1 MSEHFLNDLEMK
13 IFKSMKH
20 LESYKLIY
28 ALSGGLDS
36 VVGLHMLIR
45 LKTRIPL
52 EIRVVH
58 IHHGQSDLSEQT
70 KYRDMA
76 QAFCKNLCESWELP
90 FLSNQ
95 KSEANNLRSEE
106 ELREFR
112 RERIFAL
119 KEPTER
125 IVTAHHRDDLLET
138 RLIRLIRGTG
148 IEGLTSMQKEEAD
161 FLRPFL
167 NIERADFEN
176 YAEEFSLNYLE
187 DPSNSDDEYLRNWIR
202 NEWLPQLEQ
211 KREGA
216 VSTMSRS
223 LENIAAYV
231 EKDSWVQTFYGEEGV
246 NRIKLLCLSREK
258 QLQVLASFLYHN
270 GHKNFKKSQLTEI
283 LKRLDTDQKSLRFK
297 VMGLDW
303 VLEPNRLFISS

>member
-13 IFKSMKH
+13 VFKSLKH
-20 LESYKLIY
+20 LDSHKLLY

-36 VVGLHMLIR
+36 VVGLHILVR
-45 LKTRIPL
+45 LKTRLPL
-52 EIRVVH
+52 DIRVLH
-58 IHHGQSDLSEQT
+58 IHHGLSDLPEQC

-76 QAFCKNLCESWELP
+76 QSFCKKLCESWELD
-90 FLSNQ
+90 FLTNE
-95 KSEANNLRSEE
+95 KAEAKGLQSEE
-106 ELREFR
+106 ELRDFR
-112 RERIFAL
+112 REQFKKL
-119 KEPTER
+119 KDPEEKV
-125 IVTAHHRDDLLET
+125 VTAHHRDDLLET

-148 IEGLTSMQKEEAD
+148 IEGLLSMQKEEAEY
-161 FLRPFL
+161 LRPFL
-167 NIERADFEN
+167 DIERADFEN

-187 DPSNSDDEYLRNWIR
+187 DPSNSDDDYLRNWLR

-216 VSTMSRS
+216 IRSMSRS

-303 VLEPNRLFISS
+303 ALEPDRLFISS